1 MLNSRLD
8 PSQKFEMWAAQ
19 ILSYNVSLHNTTSHM
34 SKDQLRTQLEV
45 VLDEELRTI
54 AMEEKLTLV
63 TDLWKWMG
71 KIRDI
76 DNHRQVD
83 RK

>member
-1 MLNSRLD
+1 
-8 PSQKFEMWAAQ
+8 
-19 ILSYNVSLHNTTSHM
+19 M